1 MASKKDIVK
10 NYDIVRSKFNKTKD
24 IVQLCD
30 KFRDYKKTINS
41 VCEAIINMD
50 KNASINK
57 ISINVEIKLPKEK
70 RDKYS
75 LSADGLLRS
84 LADADSPDDFMDK
97 LKKVDGY
104 VNKRGRTQNKP
115 VQLSHFNVDLK
126 GLTDDSL
133 ISILMRMRD
142 IIDEELESCSSKFNK
157 IFK

>member
-75 LSADGLLRS
+75 LSADSLLRS

-97 LKKVDGY
+97 LKRVDGY
-104 VNKRGRTQNKP
+104 VNRGTRNKQ
-115 VQLSHFNVDLK
+115 VKLSHFNVDLK

-133 ISILMRMRD
+133 VSILMRMRD
-142 IIDEELESCSSKFNK
+142 IIDEELEDCSSKFNK

>member
-1 MASKKDIVK
+1 MASKKDTVK
-10 NYDIVRSKFNKTKD
+10 DYDIVRSKFNKTKD

-30 KFRDYKKTINS
+30 KFRDYKETINS

-50 KNASINK
+50 KDASINK

-84 LADADSPDDFMDK
+84 LADADNPDDFMDK
-97 LKKVDGY
+97 LKRVDGY
-104 VNKRGRTQNKP
+104 VNRGTRNKQ

-126 GLTDDSL
+126 GLTDASL

-142 IIDEELESCSSKFNK
+142 TIDEELKDCSNKFNK